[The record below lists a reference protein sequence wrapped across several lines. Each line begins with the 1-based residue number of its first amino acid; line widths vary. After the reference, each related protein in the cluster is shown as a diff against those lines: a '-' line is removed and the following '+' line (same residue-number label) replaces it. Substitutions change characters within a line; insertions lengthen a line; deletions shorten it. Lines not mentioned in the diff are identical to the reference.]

1 MKNKFLEKSNIVLF
15 TGYVMGKGYDINEL
29 KNKGDTDIIASL
41 YAEFLN
47 KLNEMES
54 KS

>member
-15 TGYVMGKGYDINEL
+15 AGYVMGKGYDLNEL

-54 KS
+54 KK